1 MKTDNSLTLPDG
13 RKLAYA
19 EFGQLDGYPV
29 LYCHAAPSARLE
41 PLMIGEEVFRQYGLR
56 VIAPDRPGIGGS
68 DFQPKREFSDW
79 VEDVVF
85 LADTLGLEKFS
96 VVGISGG
103 SGYAAVCAARIPERL
118 SKVVIASGPWQIDK
132 EVVKAIGFPM
142 NIMWRV
148 AIRTP
153 FLLPL
158 FMKMMIKF
166 MTQEPKE
173 NSKNNAAPPNDIMPA
188 VDHAAM
194 SQPERMDVYLQTLRE
209 TVKQGTKG
217 AAWDIRMYVREWDFD
232 PVEIQVPL
240 VLFHGGLDRN
250 VPLAL
255 VEEMENSLPDAHLVA
270 YPEDGHVSTYI
281 NHADEIAKALL
292 PDK

>member
-19 EFGQLDGYPV
+19 EFGQPDGHPV

-41 PLMIGEEVFRQYGLR
+41 PLVIGKEVFRQYGLR
-56 VIAPDRPGIGGS
+56 VIAPDRPGMGGS

-85 LADTLGLEKFS
+85 LVDALGLEKFS

-103 SGYAAVCAARIPERL
+103 SGYAAVCAVRIPERL
-118 SKVVIASGPWQIDK
+118 SKVVIASGPWKIDK
-132 EVVKAIGFPM
+132 EVIKTIGFPM
-142 NIMWRV
+142 NAMWNTALRMPFFLPV
-148 AIRTP
+148 A
-153 FLLPL
+153 
-158 FMKMMIKF
+158 MKMMIKF
-166 MTQEPKE
+166 MTQEPKD
-173 NSKNNAAPPNDIMPA
+173 NSKKNAAPPNDIMPA
-188 VDHAAM
+188 IDHAAM
-194 SQPERMDVYLQTLRE
+194 SQPERMAVYLQTLRE
-209 TVKQGTKG
+209 TVKQGIKG

-232 PVEIQVPL
+232 PAEIQVPL

-255 VEEMENSLPDAHLVA
+255 VEEMANSLPGAHLVA
-270 YPEDGHVSTYI
+270 YSEDGHVSTYL
-281 NHADEIAKALL
+281 NHFYKIAQSLL
-292 PDK
+292 PEA